1 MCLADQNLAVARATT
16 DALLC
21 QMGLLMRAL
30 SQHGQQSTPDQ
41 APSSAL
47 PSPDGVRESLWRVS
61 PLQQPTAR
69 ALAFSML
76 QFA

>member
-1 MCLADQNLAVARATT
+1 MFSADSYPAVARATT

-21 QMGLLMRAL
+21 QMGLLMQAL
-30 SQHGQQSTPDQ
+30 SQQSQHGADL

-47 PSPDGVRESLWRVS
+47 PRPEGVRESLGHVS

>member
-1 MCLADQNLAVARATT
+1 MYSADQYLAVGRATT

-21 QMGLLMRAL
+21 HMGLLMRAR
-30 SQHGQQSTPDQ
+30 SQQSQQGAPVL

-47 PSPDGVRESLWRVS
+47 PRPEGVRESLGHVS
-61 PLQQPTAR
+61 SLQQPTAG